1 VRKSL
6 QFVDLLRL
14 LFNGVFEERYLL
26 LSLEQV
32 LFELFEYAALNV
44 RAQLTG
50 GTFPSTSETVVRTLH
65 WMVRATAHVRGEIA
79 QGHSSLAAVVFVAA
93 VYWQLTDQRVDD
105 QIWMDLCRVKHVT
118 TERALRFVRVFDSPI
133 QTFFAESVAAFA
145 GVEERNLKRN

>member
-14 LFNGVFEERYLL
+14 LFNGVFEERDLL

-44 RAQLTG
+44 RAQLR
-50 GTFPSTSETVVRTLH
+50 TFPSTSETVVRTLH
-65 WMVRATAHVRGEIA
+65 WMVRATAHVRGEIT

-105 QIWMDLCRVKHVT
+105 QIWMDLCRVNHVT